1 MNGREDEIRM
11 CYETIKGLFTLFF
24 FCEMEIDR
32 DDVGI
37 QVISHALFQLIQPR
51 QDDLFN
57 SVPCRLEYVLRWI
70 DNI

>member
-37 QVISHALFQLIQPR
+37 QVISHALFQLIQPCH
-51 QDDLFN
+51 DDLFN

>member
-11 CYETIKGLFTLFF
+11 CYETINGLFTLFF

-57 SVPCRLEYVLRWI
+57 SVPCLLEYVLRSI